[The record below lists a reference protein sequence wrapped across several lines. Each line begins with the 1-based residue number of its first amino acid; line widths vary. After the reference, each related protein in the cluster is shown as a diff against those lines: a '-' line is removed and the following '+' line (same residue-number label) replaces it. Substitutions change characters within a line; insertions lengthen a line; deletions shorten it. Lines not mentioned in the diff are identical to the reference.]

1 MTSSPEPD
9 RGSDLAVGPADEGVL
24 APKQARS
31 RRTLDR
37 LLDATEAVLADA
49 GLEGA
54 TVPSIAARAGLSVGV
69 VYRRFQD
76 KDALLRATYERFF
89 ARALEGNRAALAPER
104 WEGVGAG
111 AVVAA
116 VVAGVVR
123 GHVQHRALLRAL
135 LAYAESHHDPGFRR
149 RVTALNAAAA
159 AQMTALLD
167 ARRTEV
173 THPEPALAL
182 GVALGMVGATLHRW
196 IQTEGVEPGS
206 SAERSADETGRG
218 DGLLDDIDAAR
229 LSAELT
235 RMVVAY
241 LGVRSTS

>member
-1 MTSSPEPD
+1 MAASRGPD
-9 RGSDLAVGPADEGVL
+9 IPGDPAAGPGDGGTV

-49 GLEGA
+49 GLDGA

-69 VYRRFQD
+69 VYRRFRD

-123 GHVQHRALLRAL
+123 AHVQHRALLRAL
-135 LAYAESHHDPGFRR
+135 LAYAESHHDPEFRR

-159 AQMTALLD
+159 AQVTALLD
-167 ARRTEV
+167 ARAAEIA
-173 THPEPALAL
+173 HPEPALAL
-182 GVALGMVGATLHRW
+182 GLALGVVGATLHRW
-196 IQTEGVEPGS
+196 ILRGRRPRQLS
-206 SAERSADETGRG
+206 ERAADDTVRG
-218 DGLLDDIDAAR
+218 DGLFDDIDAAR

-235 RMVVAY
+235 RMVTAY
-241 LGVRSTS
+241 LGVRAPS

>member
-1 MTSSPEPD
+1 MAASRGPD
-9 RGSDLAVGPADEGVL
+9 IRGDPAAGPGDGGTV

-49 GLEGA
+49 GLDGA

-69 VYRRFQD
+69 VYRRFRD

-89 ARALEGNRAALAPER
+89 ARALEGNRAALAAER

-135 LAYAESHHDPGFRR
+135 LAYAESHHDPEFLR

-159 AQMTALLD
+159 AQVTVLLD
-167 ARRTEV
+167 ARAAEIA
-173 THPEPALAL
+173 HPEPALAL
-182 GVALGMVGATLHRW
+182 GLALGVVGATLHRW
-196 IQTEGVEPGS
+196 IQAQAVDHGS
-206 SAERSADETGRG
+206 SSDGAADKTGRG
-218 DGLLDDIDAAR
+218 DGLLDGIDDGR

-235 RMVVAY
+235 RMVTAY
-241 LGVRSTS
+241 LGIRSMA

>member
-1 MTSSPEPD
+1 
-9 RGSDLAVGPADEGVL
+9 
-24 APKQARS
+24 
-31 RRTLDR
+31 
-37 LLDATEAVLADA
+37 VLADA

-69 VYRRFQD
+69 VYRRFRD

-116 VVAGVVR
+116 IVAGVVR

-135 LAYAESHHDPGFRR
+135 LAYAESHHDPAFRR

-159 AQMTALLD
+159 AQLTALLEPR
-167 ARRTEV
+167 AAEIA
-173 THPEPALAL
+173 HPEPALAL
-182 GVALGMVGATLHRW
+182 GLALGVVGATLHRW
-196 IQTEGVEPGS
+196 IQAKAVDRGS
-206 SAERSADETGRG
+206 ASERSVHEPARG

-229 LSAELT
+229 LSTELT
-235 RMVVAY
+235 RMVLAY

>member
-9 RGSDLAVGPADEGVL
+9 RGSDLAVGPADEGIL

-69 VYRRFQD
+69 VYRRFRD

-182 GVALGMVGATLHRW
+182 GVALGVVGATLHRW
-196 IQTEGVEPGS
+196 IQTEAGQPGS
-206 SAERSADETGRG
+206 SGAPSADETGRT
-218 DGLLDDIDAAR
+218 DGLLDGIDAAR
-229 LSAELT
+229 LSTELA

-241 LGVRSTS
+241 LGVRPTS